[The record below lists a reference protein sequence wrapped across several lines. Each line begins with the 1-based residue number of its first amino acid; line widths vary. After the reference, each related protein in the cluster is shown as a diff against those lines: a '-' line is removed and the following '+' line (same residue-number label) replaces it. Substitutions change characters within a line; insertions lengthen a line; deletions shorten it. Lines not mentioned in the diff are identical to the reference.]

1 MKYTLFFSRLRDL
14 SPDRQRDYV
23 NRSERLDERVSE
35 LYPGFVDKKT
45 FVAEDGERLTV
56 VRFLDEESQH
66 AWKLDPVHREAQVE
80 GRADFYEEYRIAV
93 CDEVRC
99 HEWHMDEGSPA
110 IAGAESALRD
120 GVGREMIEATKG
132 GGKS

>member
-1 MKYTLFFSRLRDL
+1 MRYTLFFSRLRDL
-14 SPDRQRDYV
+14 SPDRQRDYA
-23 NRSERLDERVSE
+23 NRMEQLHARVAE
-35 LYPGFVDKKT
+35 QYPGFVDKKT

-56 VRFLDEESQH
+56 VRFRDEESQR

-93 CDEVRC
+93 CDEARC
-99 HEWHMDEGSPA
+99 YEWHMDEGSRA
-110 IAGAESALRD
+110 IAGAESALGD